1 MSPPHLIRSKNYV
14 IASPKKNPT
23 HQGLSKSI
31 KKFAQI
37 SLKFVVSIL
46 LKTISQNYPIFSN
59 SCTISLS
66 ITKSHQ
72 YTPLLLIDG
81 LSTTILKVP
90 WKALWFG
97 RSQCDEQNKLPSFL
111 HSLIDS
117 RLLKELYMMETHAI
131 KMRAIIELPTNW

>member
-1 MSPPHLIRSKNYV
+1 
-14 IASPKKNPT
+14 
-23 HQGLSKSI
+23 
-31 KKFAQI
+31 
-37 SLKFVVSIL
+37 L
-46 LKTISQNYPIFSN
+46 LKYFSQNYPIFSN
-59 SCTISLS
+59 SCTKSLS

-72 YTPLLLIDG
+72 CTPLLLIDG

-97 RSQCDEQNKLPSFL
+97 RSLNVRNKTNFLPSFLPSFL

-117 RLLKELYMMETHAI
+117 KLLKELYMMETHAI